1 MGVLTGYKVVEFSRY
16 PAGSILGMLLADQGA
31 DVHKIEPLGGDPSRG
46 TEEFS
51 VWNRGKHSSSSK
63 YSKNVIAHYANS
75 ADIVIECLN
84 PSEKNSLGVT
94 FDSLS
99 LVSSDREPVVVSI
112 PAFPEGHPLEWLP
125 ARESLLS
132 ASSGVYA
139 LNPSGDNPVP
149 GEGPSFHELYY
160 ASTFAAITAA
170 PAVIAGLLYR
180 EKTGKGQ
187 QITVPIHD
195 SMYQGMGTALVRH
208 SQRPHGRQEG
218 HPVIARFY
226 RCGDGRWINVNIS
239 IPRFLKPFL
248 QAIGHIDWLDHLTD
262 NERLNSDGT
271 FLEEWT
277 QKFEELWSNKT
288 ALEWEDFMEQVG
300 VPGTACRTIDEWLD
314 EPQAS
319 ESGAVIH
326 INDPTFG
333 RMKQPGLL
341 VKTHGHL
348 GQIKTPA
355 PELPR
360 DN

>member
-1 MGVLTGYKVVEFSRY
+1 
-16 PAGSILGMLLADQGA
+16 
-31 DVHKIEPLGGDPSRG
+31 
-46 TEEFS
+46 
-51 VWNRGKHSSSSK
+51 
-63 YSKNVIAHYANS
+63 
-75 ADIVIECLN
+75 
-84 PSEKNSLGVT
+84 
-94 FDSLS
+94 
-99 LVSSDREPVVVSI
+99 
-112 PAFPEGHPLEWLP
+112 
-125 ARESLLS
+125 
-132 ASSGVYA
+132 
-139 LNPSGDNPVP
+139 
-149 GEGPSFHELYY
+149 
-160 ASTFAAITAA
+160 
-170 PAVIAGLLYR
+170 
-180 EKTGKGQ
+180 
-187 QITVPIHD
+187 
-195 SMYQGMGTALVRH
+195 MYQGMGTALVRH

-348 GQIKTPA
+348 GQVKTPA
-355 PELPR
+355 PELPGG
-360 DN
+360 